1 MIHMAKLIS
10 ADGKISPPDFLSYT
24 HKQMG
29 FVLISMSQKNIWRAF
44 PKQILLCH
52 QPLKLVL
59 SWKSLVKLKL
69 FNHISEKT
77 RTLPATGWCSSTVRF
92 RGQCHRDM
100 NCQVCCHQCYALC
113 NVLDDFLSMLPCN
126 QHVFLYIFSS
136 IASFGRNM
144 NGYFPDQMTFSFK

>member
-1 MIHMAKLIS
+1 MIHIAKLIS

-100 NCQVCCHQCYALC
+100 TCHVCCHQFYALRT
-113 NVLDDFLSMLPCN
+113 VLNDFFSRQLFN
-126 QHVFLYIFSS
+126 QPI
-136 IASFGRNM
+136 
-144 NGYFPDQMTFSFK
+144 YFYVLGEIWMVILMTRWLFSFK